1 MKPMLALPF
10 PGGDLDE
17 FLTAKEHVYE
27 LKLDGVRIVA
37 DTQARTLTYRSGRD
51 ASSAYPEVV
60 EAMAASPV
68 PLVLDGEVVA
78 FDDAGRPSFQRL
90 GERIHAQHTHTQ
102 VSARKS
108 RPVVFAV
115 FDVLRIDGQDTQSL
129 PLSTRK
135 MLLDKALATLASPH
149 LRVHPTFPDGRPL
162 YAFCKEHGLEGVI
175 RKRLSSPYR
184 PGPHRTPDWIKLKLE
199 DEGDFVIVGY
209 TAGEGS
215 RQRLGA
221 IEVASY
227 QEGELVLRGRV
238 GSGFSEE
245 TIDTLLALFEGR
257 TAEKCA
263 ARGTLSSAKGRV
275 FLRPELVVS
284 VRHMGT
290 SEEGTLRFPV
300 YRGVRTDMAPDD
312 LQHDGEGIASVD
324 EKATAKDAVPRR
336 HD

>member
-10 PGGDLDE
+10 PGGDVDE
-17 FLTAKEHVYE
+17 FLTAEDHIYE

-37 DTQARTLTYRSGRD
+37 DTRAPALTYRSGRD
-51 ASSAYPEVV
+51 ATGAYPEVV
-60 EAMAASPV
+60 EALAASRV
-68 PLVLDGEVVA
+68 HLVLDGEVVA

-90 GERIHAQHTHTQ
+90 GERIHAQHTQTQ
-102 VSARKS
+102 ASARKS

-115 FDVLRIDGQDTQSL
+115 FDILRIDGQDTHGL

-135 MLLDKALATLASPH
+135 MLLDKAMATLPSPH

-162 YAFCKEHGLEGVI
+162 HAFCKEHGLEGVI

-227 QEGELVLRGRV
+227 QDGELVLRGRV
-238 GSGFSEE
+238 GSGLSEE

-263 ARGTLSSAKGRV
+263 ARGVLSSAKGRV

-300 YRGVRTDMAPDD
+300 FRGIRTDMTADD
-312 LQHDGEGIASVD
+312 VQHDGAGSASAT
-324 EKATAKDAVPRR
+324 EATTAKDAAPRR
-336 HD
+336 RD